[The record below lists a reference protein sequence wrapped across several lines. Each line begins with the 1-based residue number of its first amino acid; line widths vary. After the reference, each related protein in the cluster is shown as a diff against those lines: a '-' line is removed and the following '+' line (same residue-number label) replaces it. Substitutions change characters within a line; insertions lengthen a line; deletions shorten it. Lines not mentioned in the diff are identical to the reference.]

1 MNMTEPA
8 CGLPGT
14 LYFDLAPT
22 AGGEP
27 YRIFVFTPKGEPPA
41 EGWPLLVL
49 TDGNATFPFAF
60 ASLVTQ
66 APFPSGTNVGWG
78 VVAAI
83 GYPSDEP
90 YDAFRRAW
98 DLGPP
103 PIKSYPP
110 YVEGGPAVRIGGT
123 GELLDFIETQLL
135 PHLDG
140 MVRLDATRRSLF
152 GHSFGG
158 LFTLYALFERP
169 GLFANWIAASPS
181 IHWEGSEIL
190 NNEARRQRP
199 AGNAT
204 FLHLS
209 AGEYEGD
216 RLAPFQYQND
226 DAASRLEKRKI
237 ERTVALAQEMAD
249 RLSGSKEGINTQFEL
264 FMGETHMS
272 VLGPAVNRA
281 VSIAFRSGG
290 PGVRD
295 TRAPGARS
303 ATEQETA

>member
-1 MNMTEPA
+1 MAENLSELSMTEKTYP
-8 CGLPGT
+8 LPGT
-14 LYFDLAPT
+14 VCFDLAPK

-27 YRIFVFTPKGEPPA
+27 YRIFLYIPADEPPA

-49 TDGNATFPFAF
+49 TDGNATFPFAV

-66 APFPSGTNVGWG
+66 APYPTGTNVGWG
-78 VVAAI
+78 VIAAI

-90 YDAFRRAW
+90 YNALRRAW

-110 YVEGGPAVRIGGT
+110 YFDGGPAVRIGGT
-123 GELLDFIETQLL
+123 GELLDFIEKQLL
-135 PHLDG
+135 PRLSE

-158 LFTLYALFERP
+158 LFTLYTLFERP
-169 GLFANWIAASPS
+169 VLFANWIAASPT
-181 IHWEGSEIL
+181 IYWEGSEIL
-190 NNEARRQRP
+190 NNEVRRQSV
-199 AGNAT
+199 AGHAA

-216 RLAPFQYQND
+216 KLAPFQYRNE
-226 DAASRLEKRKI
+226 DAASRLEKRKT
-237 ERTVALAQEMAD
+237 EQTVALAQEMAE
-249 RLSGSKEGINTQFEL
+249 RLNRPEDGIRTQFEL
-264 FMGETHMS
+264 FAGQTHMS

-281 VSIAFRSGG
+281 VGVAFE
-290 PGVRD
+290 VVD
-295 TRAPGARS
+295 KDV
-303 ATEQETA
+303 

>member
-1 MNMTEPA
+1 MNLTEPA

-14 LYFDLAPT
+14 LYFDLTPA

-27 YRIFVFTPKGEPPA
+27 YRIFVFKPKAEPPV

-110 YVEGGPAVRIGGT
+110 YFEGGPAVRIGGT
-123 GELLDFIETQLL
+123 GELLDFIEMQLL
-135 PHLDG
+135 PHLAG
-140 MVRLDATRRSLF
+140 MVRLDASRPVLNENTRVMSLSNARTCTSNINF
-152 GHSFGG
+152 MCSSNESGMPAA
-158 LFTLYALFERP
+158 ALHREFRDGQLVE
-169 GLFANWIAASPS
+169 
-181 IHWEGSEIL
+181 
-190 NNEARRQRP
+190 
-199 AGNAT
+199 
-204 FLHLS
+204 
-209 AGEYEGD
+209 
-216 RLAPFQYQND
+216 
-226 DAASRLEKRKI
+226 
-237 ERTVALAQEMAD
+237 
-249 RLSGSKEGINTQFEL
+249 
-264 FMGETHMS
+264 ET
-272 VLGPAVNRA
+272 
-281 VSIAFRSGG
+281 IFRYKGQS
-290 PGVRD
+290 
-295 TRAPGARS
+295 
-303 ATEQETA
+303 

>member
-1 MNMTEPA
+1 MTEPVY
-8 CGLPGT
+8 GLPGT
-14 LYFDLAPT
+14 VYFDLAPT

-27 YRIFVFTPKGEPPA
+27 YRIFLFTPTGEAPA
-41 EGWPLLVL
+41 EGWPLLVM

-66 APFPSGTNVGWG
+66 APYPTGTNVGWG
-78 VVAAI
+78 VIAAI

-103 PIKSYPP
+103 PVKSYPP
-110 YVEGGPAVRIGGT
+110 YFEGGPPVRIGGT
-123 GELLDFIETQLL
+123 RALLDVIETQLL
-135 PHLDG
+135 PHLAET
-140 MVRLDATRRSLF
+140 VRLDPTRRSLF

-158 LFTLYALFERP
+158 LFALYSLFERP
-169 GLFANWIAASPS
+169 GLFANWIAASPT
-181 IHWEGSEIL
+181 IHWEGNEIL
-190 NNEARRQRP
+190 NNEARRKRLI
-199 AGNAT
+199 GNAA

-216 RLAPFQYQND
+216 KLAPFQYRNV
-226 DAASRLEKRKI
+226 DAVSRMEKRKV
-237 ERTVALAQEMAD
+237 ERTVELAQEMAD
-249 RLSGSKEGINTQFEL
+249 RLNDSEDGIQTQFEI
-264 FMGETHMS
+264 FAGETHMS

-290 PGVRD
+290 LRVND
-295 TRAPGARS
+295 ATGAHLS
-303 ATEQETA
+303 KEQETR

>member
-1 MNMTEPA
+1 MMH
-8 CGLPGT
+8 
-14 LYFDLAPT
+14 
-22 AGGEP
+22 
-27 YRIFVFTPKGEPPA
+27 
-41 EGWPLLVL
+41 
-49 TDGNATFPFAF
+49 
-60 ASLVTQ
+60 
-66 APFPSGTNVGWG
+66 
-78 VVAAI
+78 
-83 GYPSDEP
+83 SDERGIWG
-90 YDAFRRAW
+90 RRRSN
-98 DLGPP
+98 
-103 PIKSYPP
+103 PIRPILR
-110 YVEGGPAVRIGGT
+110 AVQLSASAERGT
-123 GELLDFIETQLL
+123 TDFIETQLL

-199 AGNAT
+199 AGNAA

-226 DAASRLEKRKI
+226 DAASRLEKRKV

-249 RLSGSKEGINTQFEL
+249 RLNGSEDGIQTQFEL

-290 PGVRD
+290 PRVRIAALPA
-295 TRAPGARS
+295 RAQQLNRGRRDLNAAWPRYVGNDEGFRGG
-303 ATEQETA
+303 EYRPCH

>member
-1 MNMTEPA
+1 MTEKA
-8 CGLPGT
+8 YTLPGT
-14 LYFDLAPT
+14 TYFDLASD

-27 YRIFVFTPKGEPPA
+27 YRVLLFIPEGEPPA

-66 APFPSGTNVGWG
+66 APYPTGTNVTWG
-78 VVAAI
+78 AIAAI

-90 YDAFRRAW
+90 YDALRRAW

-103 PIKSYPP
+103 PIKTYPP
-110 YVEGGPAVRIGGT
+110 YHEGGPPVRIGGT
-123 GELLDFIETQLL
+123 RELLDFIEKKLFPRL
-135 PHLDG
+135 G
-140 MVRLDATRRSLF
+140 EMVRLDTTRRSLF

-169 GLFANWIAASPS
+169 SLFANWISASPT
-181 IHWEGSEIL
+181 IYWEGSEIL
-190 NNEARRQRP
+190 NNEARRQRVSGH
-199 AGNAT
+199 AA

-216 RLAPFQYQND
+216 ELAPFQYRNND
-226 DAASRLEKRKI
+226 AEKRLENKKS

-249 RLSGSKEGINTQFEL
+249 RLNGFEIRTEFEL
-264 FMGETHMS
+264 FARQTHMS

-281 VSIAFRSGG
+281 VGIAFRS
-290 PGVRD
+290 
-295 TRAPGARS
+295 S
-303 ATEQETA
+303 AA